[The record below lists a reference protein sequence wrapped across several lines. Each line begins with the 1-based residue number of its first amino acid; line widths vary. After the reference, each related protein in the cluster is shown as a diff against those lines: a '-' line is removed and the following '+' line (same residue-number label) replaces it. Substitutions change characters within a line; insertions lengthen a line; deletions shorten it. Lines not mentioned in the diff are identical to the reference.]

1 MIPCH
6 PVFLIGLKFT
16 DDGDLRPQLRVI
28 VRVGIITFQH
38 KFHPLSAAGGR
49 IGDDAG
55 IRYRGR
61 LRHAVHHHLINGKYA
76 ICLDRFTVI
85 ALLVIIEH
93 IFIINP
99 HAGKKDQTG
108 RIYEMADRLR
118 QHGLTCQCLLTQ
130 RSGGAEEIARRLV
143 SSGEEVRLYACGGDG
158 TLNEVVNGAA
168 GFDNAAV
175 TCIPIGTGND
185 FLKNF
190 GPDAAKF
197 TDAENLWDGEV
208 HPLDLIDCNGRQC
221 LTIACSGIDAR
232 VAESVHELGDS
243 PLLSGRGSYLAAVAV
258 NFLFRGIGQHWRV
271 TLDDEVIEDDFA
283 LVSMCNG
290 RYYGGGSTPVPEA
303 RMDDGVLHT
312 VLVKNISR
320 MKFAGL
326 FSAYSAGRYRSL
338 PPEVI
343 RVVTAKNVRIQSE
356 DDIVTCLDGET
367 IHSRDVR
374 LTLSEKR
381 LNFFGPKGCDPNY
394 GAGPK

>member
-1 MIPCH
+1 M
-6 PVFLIGLKFT
+6 
-16 DDGDLRPQLRVI
+16 Q
-28 VRVGIITFQH
+28 
-38 KFHPLSAAGGR
+38 
-49 IGDDAG
+49 
-55 IRYRGR
+55 
-61 LRHAVHHHLINGKYA
+61 
-76 ICLDRFTVI
+76 
-85 ALLVIIEH
+85 H

-258 NFLFRGIGQHWRV
+258 NFLFRGIGQHWR
-271 TLDDEVIEDDFA
+271 D
-283 LVSMCNG
+283 
-290 RYYGGGSTPVPEA
+290 YGGGSTPVPEA